1 LALRLSTKV
10 RYGLRALIALARHYD
25 KGPVMARLIAEE
37 EDISENYLEQIME
50 PLKKAGLVRSIRG
63 AQGGFI
69 LAKKPGDIK
78 VREVIEVLEGP
89 ISLIDCL
96 IDPSVCN
103 RSSSCLTRGLW
114 ENIRESII
122 KAIEA
127 KTLEDL
133 IKNQSVRPSLQKKLP
148 EV

>member
-1 LALRLSTKV
+1 MALRLSTKV

-133 IKNQSVRPSLQKKLP
+133 IKNQSVHQSLQKKLP

>member
-1 LALRLSTKV
+1 MALRLSTKV

>member
-1 LALRLSTKV
+1 MALRLSTKV

-78 VREVIEVLEGP
+78 IREAIEVLEGP

-103 RSSSCLTRGLW
+103 RSSNCPTRGLW
-114 ENIRESII
+114 ENIRESIL
-122 KAIEA
+122 KAIET

-133 IKNQSVRPSLQKKLP
+133 IKNQSVRQSLQKKLP